1 LSEQT
6 SKKHSI
12 NFDFISIFEEGS
24 LNVGYVPD
32 AANSKSGVTIAIGF
46 DLDLDARNV
55 RDLKSLKLSTSLVDL
70 LSPFWVRKL
79 HTI

>member
-1 LSEQT
+1 MSEQT

-32 AANSKSGVTIAIGF
+32 AANSKSDVTIAIGF
-46 DLDLDARNV
+46 DLDARNV

-70 LSPFWVRKL
+70 LSPFWVCKL

>member
-1 LSEQT
+1 MSEQT

-46 DLDLDARNV
+46 DLDARNV

>member
-1 LSEQT
+1 MSEKT

-12 NFDFISIFEEGS
+12 NFDFISIFEGGS

-32 AANSKSGVTIAIGF
+32 VANSKSGVTIAIGF
-46 DLDLDARNV
+46 DLGARNI

-70 LSPFWVRKL
+70 LSPFWVCKL